1 MASQKNNPWL
11 DYLEKLNA
19 NQKFRL
25 YLGLFFMLFSFYLA
39 VTIVSYLFTWDYDQ
53 DLLRTSLAEHP
64 MEQAKNPGGK
74 MGNILGEYLVSKG
87 FGLAAIGI
95 PFLIACLSVL
105 LAVPKRFRL
114 LKAIIG
120 LSIGIPLL
128 SLMLGYFSGDLN
140 IAGGGLGGAHGY
152 AIGKK
157 WLPLMI
163 GPWGTFLVLTGGF
176 LMYIVYLAPTTHQW
190 LVRLGNRVA
199 GIFERK
205 SKTETANAQ
214 DVETYPIE
222 NQTVVME
229 DELTEEELTEDDLKD
244 EDLWVDDE
252 PLGDSALET
261 DLPSPTEETNGTD
274 ELLIQIDVPEKDADA
289 SQEVIESKLF
299 DPTSELSKYKKPTL
313 NLLAPAESVIEPVSK
328 LEVDN
333 NKQRIIRTLKDYGV
347 EISSISVTVGPT
359 VTLYEI
365 VPSPGVKISKIKNL
379 EDDIALSLSALGI
392 RIIAPI
398 PGRGT
403 IGIEVPNSNPV
414 IVPMADVIR
423 SAKFQ
428 ESHYELP
435 IVMGRTI
442 TNEAFTFDLTKMPH
456 LLVAGAT
463 GQGKSVGLNVILTS
477 LLYKK
482 HPSELKFVMVDPK
495 KVELSLYSRLNKH
508 FLAMLPDGDEP
519 IITDTQKVIFTLNS
533 LCKEMDER
541 YTLLQA
547 AETRNIKE
555 YNEKFINRRLNPKN
569 GHRFLPYIVVVIDEF
584 ADMIM
589 TAGREIETPIAR
601 LAQLARAI
609 GIHLVIA
616 TQRPDANIITG
627 LIRANFPARIAFRVQ
642 SSQNSRIILDAM
654 GAHQLIGRGDMLI
667 SLNGEITRV
676 QCALIDTPEVE
687 RVTEFIQNQRG
698 FELPYYLPEW
708 TPESAEGASSDFDLN
723 LRDAMFERAAQIVV
737 GAQQGSTSL
746 LQRKLSV
753 GHARAGRLMDQLEA
767 SGIVGPSEGSK
778 PRQVYFQDVASLE
791 AHINLLSQS

>member
-1 MASQKNNPWL
+1 MASTKRNPWIE
-11 DYLEKLNA
+11 YLEQLNK
-19 NQKFRL
+19 NQRIRL
-25 YLGLFFMLFSFYLA
+25 YLGLFLMLFAFYLA
-39 VTIVSYLFTWDYDQ
+39 VAIISYLVYWDYDQ
-53 DLLRTSLAEHP
+53 DLLQTSILANP
-64 MEQAKNPGGK
+64 IEQTKNLGGK
-74 MGNILGEYLVSKG
+74 FGNILGEWLVSKW
-87 FGLAAIGI
+87 FGGAAIGI
-95 PFLIACLSVL
+95 PFLIACISVII
-105 LAVPKRFRL
+105 AVPKRFKL
-114 LKAIIG
+114 TKAIIG

-128 SLMLGYFSGDLN
+128 SLLLGFFSGHLSV
-140 IAGGGLGGAHGY
+140 AGSGLGGGHGY
-152 AIGKK
+152 AVGKL

-163 GPWGTFLVLTGGF
+163 GPLGTFLVLMGGL
-176 LMYIVYLAPTTHQW
+176 LMYVIYLAPPTHQF
-190 LVRLGNRVA
+190 LVNTVSKFFS
-199 GIFERK
+199 IFARK
-205 SKTETANAQ
+205 PKEVNSDQINIEQ
-214 DVETYPIE
+214 PEDVVIP
-222 NQTVVME
+222 N
-229 DELTEEELTEDDLKD
+229 EEEILQTIEED
-244 EDLWVDDE
+244 EDLFV
-252 PLGDSALET
+252 
-261 DLPSPTEETNGTD
+261 D
-274 ELLIQIDVPEKDADA
+274 ELLMDEELSEEMDGPLVQIEVAEKDADA
-289 SQEVIESKLF
+289 SNDVIESKLF
-299 DPTSELSKYKKPTL
+299 DPTSELSKYKRPSL
-313 NLLAPAESVIEPVSK
+313 SLLAPAESVVEPVSK
-328 LEVDN
+328 QEVDN
-333 NKQRIIRTLKDYGV
+333 NKQRIIRTLRDYGV

-365 VPSPGVKISKIKNL
+365 VPAPGVKISKIKNL

-435 IVMGRTI
+435 IVLGRTI
-442 TNEAFTFDLTKMPH
+442 TNEAYTFDLTKMPH

-667 SLNGEITRV
+667 SVNGEITRV

-698 FELPYYLPEW
+698 FEHPYYLPEW
-708 TPESAEGASSDFDLN
+708 TPESADGGAVEFDVN
-723 LRDAMFERAAQIVV
+723 LRDAMFDRAAQIVV

-778 PRQVYFQDVASLE
+778 PRQVYFQDITSLQ
-791 AHINLLSQS
+791 AHLNNLAQ